1 MTDLSARFPL
11 DPDLSAVARGALPD
25 APLAMPTQVLEAPRG
40 RWLAALTAPLRLLH
54 LPSRG
59 V

>member
-1 MTDLSARFPL
+1 MTDLSARFPM
-11 DPDLSAVARGALPD
+11 DPDQTAVQRGGLPD
-25 APLAMPTQVLEAPRG
+25 APLAMPTQVLERSRG
-40 RWLAALTAPLRLLH
+40 RWMAALTAPLRLFQ

>member
-11 DPDLSAVARGALPD
+11 DPDLTAVQRGALPD
-25 APLAMPTQVLEAPRG
+25 APLAMPTQVLEPTRG
-40 RWLAALTAPLRLLH
+40 RWLAALAMPLRLFQ